1 MIVAIEPRGLREV
14 NRDGIAQTV
23 DGTLVPVAH
32 GGGNVIVENMLH
44 AQHAALVNWLGPRY
58 SEQGLAYLMRD
69 RGKRFLI
76 LLSPDVSLETAQGLT
91 RSSENIYAGMP
102 SLIALPDGTRSPI
115 YFPRSGNRLGLFQQ
129 SLSFAAVQTNPTRGG
144 PSDAL
149 VMRDLL
155 VAPLNGADGAPTSFS
170 VLDIAKDIVDG
181 KPGARADLLPA
192 PTRAYTIWTSG
203 PRYNPSGQ
211 NRRDTR

>member
-1 MIVAIEPRGLREV
+1 
-14 NRDGIAQTV
+14 
-23 DGTLVPVAH
+23 
-32 GGGNVIVENMLH
+32 
-44 AQHAALVNWLGPRY
+44 
-58 SEQGLAYLMRD
+58 
-69 RGKRFLI
+69 
-76 LLSPDVSLETAQGLT
+76 
-91 RSSENIYAGMP
+91 MP